1 MKRILSVFR
10 DMLASSVAKN
20 SIIFE

>member
-1 MKRILSVFR
+1 MKRIRSVFR

-20 SIIFE
+20 HIIFE